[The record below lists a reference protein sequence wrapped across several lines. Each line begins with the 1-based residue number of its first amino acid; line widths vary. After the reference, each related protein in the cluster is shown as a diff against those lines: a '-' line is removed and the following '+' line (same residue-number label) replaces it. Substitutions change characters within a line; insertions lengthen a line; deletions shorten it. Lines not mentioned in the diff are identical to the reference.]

1 MPGKEL
7 TFQDRKMIQEGIE
20 HNSSLLS
27 IAATIKK
34 HRSTVLREI
43 QRNRVVEQIDSTEI
57 CQYCVRNNRC
67 KLKRNKLNLQCASF
81 EELHC
86 ISLIEA
92 PYCCNGCFQEHLCN
106 RRKRYYVA
114 EDAQKTAERNAAQ
127 KRTGTRVKDD
137 ICHEMDRL
145 VSNGKEQQ
153 MTLNQI
159 YKTYQSKIPI
169 SRRSF
174 YRRYQENKNNA

>member
-57 CQYCVRNNRC
+57 CQYC
-67 KLKRNKLNLQCASF
+67 
-81 EELHC
+81 
-86 ISLIEA
+86 A
-92 PYCCNGCFQEHLCN
+92 PLTPDNGYML
-106 RRKRYYVA
+106 
-114 EDAQKTAERNAAQ
+114 
-127 KRTGTRVKDD
+127 
-137 ICHEMDRL
+137 
-145 VSNGKEQQ
+145 
-153 MTLNQI
+153 
-159 YKTYQSKIPI
+159 
-169 SRRSF
+169 
-174 YRRYQENKNNA
+174 